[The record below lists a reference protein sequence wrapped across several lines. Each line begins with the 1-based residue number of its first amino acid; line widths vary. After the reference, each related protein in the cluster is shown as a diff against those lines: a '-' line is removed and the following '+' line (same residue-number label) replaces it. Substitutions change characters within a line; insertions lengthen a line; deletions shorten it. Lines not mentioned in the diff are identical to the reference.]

1 MLYHLM
7 GPGLC
12 GSVAINELKEES
24 LYTEHQSCRK
34 VDDHVCQCMQ
44 FVLMH

>member
-12 GSVAINELKEES
+12 GSVAINKLKVES
-24 LYTEHQSCRK
+24 LNAEHQSCRK
-34 VDDHVCQCMQ
+34 IDDYVC
-44 FVLMH
+44 